1 MGIQGL
7 IPFLEKATRRA
18 NIGDFAGCCVAIDAY
33 CWLHKGAYTCVEK
46 LARGEPCDA
55 YVYYCMKFV
64 NMLLSHNIKPI
75 LVFDGRNLPAKAMTE
90 KKRREN
96 RQSCRKRAAEL
107 LRAGKPDEARNFLRR
122 CIDVTHKMALALIKE
137 CRRHNVD
144 CIVAPYEADAQLAYL
159 NMQNIAQIVITEDS
173 DLVLFGCSKIM
184 FKMDVFGNG
193 LLLDEDRLHLA
204 MKVRPENFS
213 FDKFRYMCILSGC
226 DYLASLPGIG
236 LVKACKFVTKTSDPD
251 IRRALSRLPGY
262 LNMRSLTMTD
272 EYRDDFMLADATFRH
287 QVVFDPLT
295 RSLTRLSQPPDDQ
308 PVTDYA
314 GTMLPSDQAYQ
325 LALGNLNP
333 HTLEKVD
340 SYDPDLISQVPSARS
355 SSWKQVNVAPH
366 VSIWSR
372 NYKLSV
378 VKPRPDPREVERP
391 FTKGRVVVKTM
402 RVSQQQEPCEG
413 VSDEDLISLY
423 KQDEPPTKK
432 HKPDNRPENE
442 DEIEPCSSPEH
453 DETPIPAEDDIKF
466 RDEIT
471 FSSSPGTQCTSSP
484 TESISSPVKDE
495 VAATKAVSPVLNAGK
510 SRRNPFFKQLSSAS
524 PNENKLLGLRDVTSS
539 EVKFSAI
546 NKFNKLRH
554 TDIDDTVLVHSR
566 FFEKQSKTSD
576 AHDKSLKDVSNSV
589 NSSCVTPTK
598 QECVASTKFDSS
610 KLSQNTWNDKF
621 KFKKNTHLVT
631 KQFTSQLDEEAVDDP
646 SDRTSV
652 SFTQD
657 CEAVDE
663 GFHSPSTSRLSQSLT
678 HRPKTCRRLGLSKST
693 NKQSLLTMFGFQSK

>member
-1 MGIQGL
+1 
-7 IPFLEKATRRA
+7 
-18 NIGDFAGCCVAIDAY
+18 
-33 CWLHKGAYTCVEK
+33 
-46 LARGEPCDA
+46 
-55 YVYYCMKFV
+55 
-64 NMLLSHNIKPI
+64 MLLSHNIKPI

-122 CIDVTHKMALALIKE
+122 CIDVTHEMALALIKE

-340 SYDPDLISQVPSARS
+340 SYDPDLISQVRNL
-355 SSWKQVNVAPH
+355 VNVAPH

-378 VKPRPDPREVERP
+378 VEPDL
-391 FTKGRVVVKTM
+391 THTM
-402 RVSQQQEPCEG
+402 RVSQQQDIFPNKPCEG

-442 DEIEPCSSPEH
+442 D
-453 DETPIPAEDDIKF
+453 DIKLN
-466 RDEIT
+466 
-471 FSSSPGTQCTSSP
+471 
-484 TESISSPVKDE
+484 E

-566 FFEKQSKTSD
+566 HGLLRTLADRQTFNSHTRVS
-576 AHDKSLKDVSNSV
+576 SL
-589 NSSCVTPTK
+589 
-598 QECVASTKFDSS
+598 
-610 KLSQNTWNDKF
+610 
-621 KFKKNTHLVT
+621 HLIY
-631 KQFTSQLDEEAVDDP
+631 QRLD
-646 SDRTSV
+646 
-652 SFTQD
+652 
-657 CEAVDE
+657 
-663 GFHSPSTSRLSQSLT
+663 
-678 HRPKTCRRLGLSKST
+678 
-693 NKQSLLTMFGFQSK
+693 M